1 MFLTFIRTIKEAW
14 SNFLRNGWLSVAAVS
29 VMFFSIFIISILFI
43 VGVTAD
49 GVINGIQNKVN
60 VSVYLKSDVSEDKI
74 MEIKQEMERFDVV
87 KSVEYISKEKA
98 LENFKESNKDEP
110 RILQALEEIGSNP
123 LLPALIIKSNDS
135 SKYDLISEYI
145 SNASFKEDVSRV
157 NYGKTKEIISKLNAV
172 ILDVKMTGMVLAG
185 IFALI
190 SILIIFNTIR
200 ITIYTHKQEVE
211 IMRLVGASNSYIR
224 IPFIFEG
231 IIYGLIAMIICMAVL
246 FAVLKFASP
255 YITKLI
261 PTENIISLYVENIW
275 KLLAI
280 QFLSGVFL
288 GILSSWIAV
297 RKYLKI

>member
-1 MFLTFIRTIKEAW
+1 
-14 SNFLRNGWLSVAAVS
+14 
-29 VMFFSIFIISILFI
+29 MFFSIFIISILFI

-74 MEIKQEMERFDVV
+74 MEIKQEMEGFDVV

-123 LLPALIIKSNDS
+123 LLPALIIKSNDPL
-135 SKYDLISEYI
+135 KYDLISEYI

-224 IPFIFEG
+224 MPFIFEG
-231 IIYGLIAMIICMAVL
+231 IIYGLIAMIICMGVL

-288 GILSSWIAV
+288 GIISSWIAV